1 MPRVFCCKFFIFL
14 KIFTKYE
21 ERIFADDLMQ
31 KNYSYFLT
39 EPIGKNFHQDFKPDL
54 SPKDMLSLGI
64 FGGKYM
70 IDCKNEFP
78 EDLV

>member
-1 MPRVFCCKFFIFL
+1 
-14 KIFTKYE
+14 
-21 ERIFADDLMQ
+21 MQ